1 MRRLLRLFLTIL
13 VASLLP
19 QGNVLAADA
28 ASVSQD
34 IRAALSANNGRGEF
48 AADLRRVYEAGGF
61 QPVWVLSPGASE
73 RAAALAQLPGFAA
86 RQGLE
91 PGRYLAR
98 VPSAHAEAAR
108 IAVEDIAATQALLR
122 FAHDLRS
129 GAVAASSMGPDWSIQ
144 PDAFDAAGA
153 VVSAT
158 NHAGLDGFV
167 AALPPPSAGYR
178 RLVQS
183 LAEYEAIA
191 ARGGWPVVPGEAE
204 LIPGAGDSR
213 ETALRERLRIE
224 GDLQT
229 QDDDAESLRAAV
241 RRFQAR
247 HGLTQDGR
255 IGRATL
261 RAMQVDTAGRVG
273 QIRANL
279 ERWRHLPRD
288 LGARRVEVNAAD
300 QSAELH
306 NADGTTL
313 TMRAVVGDLRHPT
326 PVLSARIL
334 AITLNPPWNVPV
346 SIATKEFL
354 PKLRRDPGYL
364 AAHEIVI
371 VNKDGDPFGRDID
384 WKSVGGRGFPY
395 VLRQNP
401 GPRNSLGVIKLEMP
415 NPFDVYLHDTPAK
428 ALFARSPR
436 YFSHGCVRLE
446 RAADMAIALI
456 ADESAW
462 NRASLAD
469 AIRTGATRR
478 IDLGRPVPVY
488 ILYWTAFVSEDG
500 QVNFRDDA
508 YGRDGPLLAALSSA
522 AAMTADSRAQPG
534 GCPPG

>member
-1 MRRLLRLFLTIL
+1 MRRLLRLFLTVL
-13 VASLLP
+13 VVGLVP
-19 QGNVLAADA
+19 HGNVVAADA
-28 ASVSQD
+28 ASVSQN
-34 IRAALSANNGRGEF
+34 IRAALLANNGRGEF
-48 AADLRRVYEAGGF
+48 AADLLRIYEAGGF

-73 RAAALAQLPGFAA
+73 RAATLAQLPGFAA

-91 PGRYLAR
+91 PGRYIAR
-98 VPSAHAEAAR
+98 VPSADAEAAT
-108 IAVEDIAATQALLR
+108 IALEDIAATQALLR
-122 FAHDLRS
+122 FAQDLRG
-129 GAVAASSMGPDWSIQ
+129 GAVVSSSMGPDWSIQ
-144 PDAFDAAGA
+144 PDAFDAASA

-158 NHAGLDGFV
+158 NHPGLDGFV
-167 AALPPPSAGYR
+167 AALPPLYAGYR

-191 ARGGWPVVPGEAE
+191 ARGGWPVVPGDAE
-204 LIPGAGDSR
+204 LMPGAGDSR
-213 ETALRERLRIE
+213 EAALRERLRIE
-224 GDLQT
+224 GDLQP
-229 QDDDAESLRAAV
+229 QDADAESLQAAV

-261 RAMQVDTAGRVG
+261 RALQVDTAGRIG
-273 QIRANL
+273 QIRVNL

-288 LGARRVEVNAAD
+288 LGVRRVEVNAAD

-313 TMRAVVGDLRHPT
+313 AMRAIVGDLRHPT
-326 PVLSARIL
+326 PVLSAHIS
-334 AITLNPPWNVPV
+334 AVTLNPPWNVPV

-371 VNKDGDPFGRDID
+371 VNRDGDPFGRDID

-395 VLRQNP
+395 VLRQKP
-401 GPRNSLGVIKLEMP
+401 GPRNSLGVVKLEMP

-428 ALFARSPR
+428 ALFERSPR

-446 RAADMAIALI
+446 RAADMAVALI
-456 ADESAW
+456 ADESTW

-478 IDLGRPVPVY
+478 IDLNRPVPVY
-488 ILYWTAFVSEDG
+488 ILYWTAFVSENG

-508 YGRDGPLLAALSSA
+508 YGRDGPLLAALSSP
-522 AAMTADSRAQPG
+522 AAMTAYSRTQPG